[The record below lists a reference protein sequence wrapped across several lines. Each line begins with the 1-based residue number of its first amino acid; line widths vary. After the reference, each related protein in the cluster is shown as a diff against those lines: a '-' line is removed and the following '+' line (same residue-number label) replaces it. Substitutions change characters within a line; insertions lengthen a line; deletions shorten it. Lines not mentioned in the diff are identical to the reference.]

1 MLIRGRNLWVLP
13 TAARSASLDPSFWPH
28 PAPELVM
35 NEFELDRLLSL
46 LGVVLAAIA
55 LPSSAAVI
63 LLAFLVGLLIGQ
75 ARHNT
80 VARG

>member
-1 MLIRGRNLWVLP
+1 
-13 TAARSASLDPSFWPH
+13 
-28 PAPELVM
+28 M